1 MKIEHSI
8 LLSMVAFFLTSCF
21 TDSKVDYLAD
31 GYYSNIYKADSLYI
45 EKEYEKSYEI
55 FEKVF
60 SKFDPIDM
68 DVYNEVSTYVKLKI
82 ILDKDL
88 KYKEY
93 TDLMSIYGYPDI
105 FLKKDS
111 VLKIYYK
118 RVKDKLDEEIPVLK
132 EAYTSSLNMDL
143 RNKILR
149 MKVEDQ
155 RFRGNG
161 GGNWD
166 KQNKIDS
173 INTQELINI
182 FDTYGFPSKKMIG
195 SSLVDGQHA
204 SISTLLLHTDDS
216 IREHYFIPKI
226 LSYVR
231 EGKANPRL
239 VGFMY
244 DQLLLY
250 NGDEQYYGTYNSSK
264 PMTATPKEINQR
276 RDSIGLSKLGYEDWR
291 NNILYPDFDE
301 Y

>member
-1 MKIEHSI
+1 MKIEHSL
-8 LLSMVAFFLTSCF
+8 LLSMVAFFLISCF

-31 GYYSNIYKADSLYI
+31 GYYSNIYEADSLYI

-55 FEKVF
+55 FDKVF

-82 ILDKDL
+82 ILGKDL

-93 TDLMSIYGYPDI
+93 TDLTSIYGYPDI

-111 VLKIYYK
+111 VLNIYYN
-118 RVKDKLDEEIPVLK
+118 RVKNKFDKEIPVLK
-132 EAYTSSLNMDL
+132 KAYTSSLNMDL

-216 IREHYFIPKI
+216 IKEHYFIPKI
-226 LSYVR
+226 LDYVR
-231 EGKANPRL
+231 KGKANPRL
-239 VGFMY
+239 VGYMY
-244 DQLLLY
+244 DRLFLSTV
-250 NGDEQYYGTYNSSK
+250 NEQYYGTYITSK
-264 PMTATPKEINQR
+264 PMNASLKEINER
-276 RDSIGLSKLGYEDWR
+276 RASIGLSNLGHDDWR
-291 NNILYPDFDE
+291 NSILYPDFDE